1 MSQNSTGCRGIGTIH
16 SLIKFMGGIAMSESA
31 ITSAN
36 TEYIQIENTTFEVR
50 SFYDGKTPLLDL
62 IKNALKRDADE
73 YLRSLDNN

>member
-1 MSQNSTGCRGIGTIH
+1 
-16 SLIKFMGGIAMSESA
+16 MSESA